1 MFLMEEFGNKI
12 IEWYKIHKRDLPWR
26 NTNNPYFIWL
36 SEIILQQTR
45 VDQGMSYYLKFIEEF
60 PTVKELANAEDEKV
74 LRLWQGL
81 GYYSRARNLHFTAKL
96 IVENYN
102 GVFPADF
109 QEIKKLK
116 GVGEYTAA
124 AIASFAFNLAH
135 AVLDGNVFRVLSR
148 IFGIDL
154 PIDSTKGKKHFLEL
168 CNQLLDKKNPAL
180 FNQAIMEF
188 GALQCVP
195 KNPNCSS
202 CFFIGNCTA
211 FSKNKVFE
219 LPIKSKSLVR
229 KNRYFNYLIITHQQN
244 VMIKKRTENDIWQNL
259 YDFPLIETES
269 STDFTELKQK
279 IKNHDLLKN
288 KSWTLEKVSPSFKH
302 VLSHRDIYT
311 SFFHIKMDEQPS
323 INANYIL
330 CQVSELDNY
339 GMPRVITRY
348 LDFNLAEIN

>member
-1 MFLMEEFGNKI
+1 MLDFATKI
-12 IEWYKIHKRDLPWR
+12 TSWYKINKRELPWR

-45 VDQGMSYYLKFIEEF
+45 VDQGMAYYLKFVHEF
-60 PTVKELANAEDEKV
+60 PTVKELAKAEDETV

-102 GVFPADF
+102 GVFPTDF

-124 AIASFAFNLAH
+124 AIASFAFNLPH

-154 PIDSTKGKKHFLEL
+154 PIDSTKGKKYFLEL
-168 CNQLLDKKNPAL
+168 CNELLDKKNPAL

-195 KNPNCSS
+195 KNPS
-202 CFFIGNCTA
+202 CTSCIFIGNCIA

-244 VMIKKRTENDIWQNL
+244 LIINKRTENDIWQNL
-259 YDFPLIETES
+259 YDFPLIETEIS
-269 STDFTELKQK
+269 IELTELKLK

-288 KSWTLEKVSPSFKH
+288 KSWSLDKVSSTVKH

-311 SFFHIKMDEQPS
+311 SFFHIKMEDQPS
-323 INANYIL
+323 IKNNYIL
-330 CQVSELDNY
+330 CQANQLDNY

-348 LDFNLAEIN
+348 LDSNLVVGS

>member
-1 MFLMEEFGNKI
+1 
-12 IEWYKIHKRDLPWR
+12 
-26 NTNNPYFIWL
+26 
-36 SEIILQQTR
+36 
-45 VDQGMSYYLKFIEEF
+45 
-60 PTVKELANAEDEKV
+60 
-74 LRLWQGL
+74 
-81 GYYSRARNLHFTAKL
+81 
-96 IVENYN
+96 
-102 GVFPADF
+102 DF

-124 AIASFAFNLAH
+124 AIASFAFNLPH

-154 PIDSTKGKKHFLEL
+154 PIDSTKGKKYFLEL
-168 CNQLLDKKNPAL
+168 CNELLDKKNPAL

-195 KNPNCSS
+195 KNPS
-202 CFFIGNCTA
+202 CTSCIFIGNCIA

-244 VMIKKRTENDIWQNL
+244 VIIKKRTENDIWQNL

-269 STDFTELKQK
+269 SSDFSELKLK

-288 KSWTLEKVSPSFKH
+288 KSWSLDKVSSTVKH

-311 SFFHIKMDEQPS
+311 SFFHIKMEDQPS
-323 INANYIL
+323 IKNNYIL
-330 CQVSELDNY
+330 CQANQLDNY

-348 LDFNLAEIN
+348 LDSNLVVGR

>member
-1 MFLMEEFGNKI
+1 MLDFATKI
-12 IEWYKIHKRDLPWR
+12 TSWYKINKRELPWR

-45 VDQGMSYYLKFIEEF
+45 VDQGMAYYLKFVHEF
-60 PTVKELANAEDEKV
+60 PTVKELAKAEDETV

-124 AIASFAFNLAH
+124 AIASFAFNLPH

-154 PIDSTKGKKHFLEL
+154 PIDSTKGKKYFLEL
-168 CNQLLDKKNPAL
+168 CNELLDKKNPAL

-195 KNPNCSS
+195 KNPS
-202 CFFIGNCTA
+202 CTSCIFIGNCIA

-244 VMIKKRTENDIWQNL
+244 VIIKKRTENDIWQNL
-259 YDFPLIETES
+259 YDFPLIETEIS
-269 STDFTELKQK
+269 IELTELKLK

-288 KSWTLEKVSPSFKH
+288 KSWSLDKVSSTVKH

-311 SFFHIKMDEQPS
+311 SFFHIKMEDQPS
-323 INANYIL
+323 IKNNYIL
-330 CQVSELDNY
+330 CQANQLDNY

-348 LDFNLAEIN
+348 LDSNLVVGS

>member
-1 MFLMEEFGNKI
+1 MLDFATKI
-12 IEWYKIHKRDLPWR
+12 TSWYKINKRELPWR

-45 VDQGMSYYLKFIEEF
+45 VDQGMAFYLKFVHEF
-60 PTVKELANAEDEKV
+60 PTVKELANAEDETV

-124 AIASFAFNLAH
+124 ALASFAFNLPH

-154 PIDSTKGKKHFLEL
+154 PIDSTKGKKYFLEL
-168 CNQLLDKKNPAL
+168 CNELLDKKNPAL

-195 KNPNCSS
+195 KNPS
-202 CFFIGNCTA
+202 CTSCIFIGNCIA

-244 VMIKKRTENDIWQNL
+244 VIIKKRTENDIWQNL

-269 STDFTELKQK
+269 SSDFSELKLK

-288 KSWTLEKVSPSFKH
+288 KSWTLEKVSSTVKH

-311 SFFHIKMDEQPS
+311 SFFHIKMEDQPS
-323 INANYIL
+323 IKNNYIL
-330 CQVSELDNY
+330 CQANQLDNY

-348 LDFNLAEIN
+348 LDSNLVVGR

>member
-1 MFLMEEFGNKI
+1 MLDFATKI
-12 IEWYKIHKRDLPWR
+12 TSWYKINKRELPWR

-45 VDQGMSYYLKFIEEF
+45 VDQGMAYYLKFVHEF
-60 PTVKELANAEDEKV
+60 PTVKELAKAEDETV

-102 GVFPADF
+102 GVFPSDF

-124 AIASFAFNLAH
+124 AIASFAFNLPH

-154 PIDSTKGKKHFLEL
+154 PIDSTKGKKYFLEL
-168 CNQLLDKKNPAL
+168 CNELLDKKNPAL

-195 KNPNCSS
+195 KNPS
-202 CFFIGNCTA
+202 CTSCIFIGNCIA

-244 VMIKKRTENDIWQNL
+244 VIIKKRTENDIWQNL
-259 YDFPLIETES
+259 YDFPLIETEIS
-269 STDFTELKQK
+269 IELTELKLK

-288 KSWTLEKVSPSFKH
+288 KSWTLEKVSSTVKH

-311 SFFHIKMDEQPS
+311 SFFHIKMEDQPS
-323 INANYIL
+323 IKNNYIL
-330 CQVSELDNY
+330 CQANQLDNY

-348 LDFNLAEIN
+348 LDSNLVVGS

>member
-1 MFLMEEFGNKI
+1 MLEFGSKI
-12 IEWYKIHKRDLPWR
+12 ISWYEINKRELPWR
-26 NTNNPYFIWL
+26 NTSNPYYIWL

-45 VDQGMSYYLKFIEEF
+45 VDQGMAYYLKFVEEF

-81 GYYSRARNLHFTAKL
+81 GYYSRARNLHFTSKL

-102 GVFPADF
+102 SVFPADF

-124 AIASFAFNLAH
+124 AIASFAFNLPH

-148 IFGIDL
+148 IFGIEIA
-154 PIDSTKGKKHFLEL
+154 IDSTKGKKHFLEL
-168 CNQLLDKKNPAL
+168 CNELLDKKNPAL

-195 KNPNCSS
+195 KNPNCSM
-202 CFFIGNCTA
+202 CIFMVNCIA
-211 FSKNKVFE
+211 FSKNKVLE
-219 LPIKSKSLVR
+219 LPIKSKSLIR

-244 VMIKKRTENDIWQNL
+244 VIIKKRIENDIWQNL
-259 YDFPLIETES
+259 FDFPLIETES
-269 STDFTELKQK
+269 SIELTELKLK

-288 KSWTLEKVSPSFKH
+288 KSWSLDKVSSTFKH

-311 SFFHIKMDEQPS
+311 SFFHIKIEEQPS
-323 INANYIL
+323 IKNNYVL
-330 CQVSELDNY
+330 CQASELDNY

-348 LDFNLAEIN
+348 LDSNLLEVNQE